1 MQELGALPDLDIT
14 QYNVTG
20 SLGRHRVLDPRSLAY
35 RRAYSGETI
44 RTVEWAPKV
53 PVLDQQNLAAQ
64 GIKTSELFNGVDDVD
79 ALGSCTAN
87 AATACLSVL
96 LSADACMAAGL
107 DTTDAV
113 AAERFA
119 IGLYAD
125 ATTADEWLDYAWPSD
140 DCGSSGLGV
149 TKALRRRGLIDQY
162 GHATTAEELCMLL
175 QTGPV
180 LMGMPWHDDFSSPVS
195 STALLDEIPNWQS
208 SPVVGGHEVLITAL
222 ESVAEIEGEFSYA
235 HTVIRVV
242 NSWSRSWG
250 DEGSFRMSLN
260 LYSQLRGEID
270 LVQPR
275 IDARR

>member
-1 MQELGALPDLDIT
+1 MPDLDIT
-14 QYNVTG
+14 QYDVNPA
-20 SLGRHRVLDPRSLAY
+20 LGRHRVLDPRSLAY
-35 RRAYSGETI
+35 RRPYTGETI
-44 RTVEWAPKV
+44 RTVEWAPRV
-53 PVLDQQNLAAQ
+53 PVMNQQGLLAQ
-64 GIKTSELFNGVDDVD
+64 GIKTSEMVDGVQDVD

-96 LSADACMAAGL
+96 LTADACAAAGL

-125 ATTADEWLDYAWPSD
+125 ATTADEWLDYTWPTD

-162 GHATTAEELCMLL
+162 GHATTAEELCVLL

-180 LMGMPWHDDFSSPVS
+180 LMGLPWHQAFFEPVS
-195 STALLDEIPNWQS
+195 SIALLDEIPGWQQ

-222 ESVAEIEGEFSYA
+222 ESIAEVEGDVSYE
-235 HTVIRVV
+235 HTVIRCR
-242 NSWSRSWG
+242 NSWSSSWG
-250 DEGSFRMSLN
+250 DGGSFRTSLAV
-260 LYSQLRGEID
+260 YQALRGQVD
-270 LVQPR
+270 LIQPR
-275 IDARR
+275 LDGNHL